1 MLVPWANKIDSY
13 LTKLIRKKKGDST
26 IHNCIRKEK
35 EATTTN
41 SVQVYNSDLNT
52 MNSFI
57 LINFLNETDK
67 SPKQMNDQKHK

>member
-1 MLVPWANKIDSY
+1 MLVPWENKVDNY

-26 IHNCIRKEK
+26 IHNCIRNEK

-41 SVQVYNSDLNT
+41 TVQGYKNDLNT
-52 MNSFI
+52 MNRFI

-67 SPKQMNDQKHK
+67 SAKQWSKT